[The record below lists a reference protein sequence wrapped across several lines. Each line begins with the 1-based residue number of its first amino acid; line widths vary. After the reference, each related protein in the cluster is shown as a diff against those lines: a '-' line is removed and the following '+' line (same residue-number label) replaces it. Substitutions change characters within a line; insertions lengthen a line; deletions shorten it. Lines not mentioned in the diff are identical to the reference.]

1 MLTVD
6 RNVDCNRLGDR
17 VIGSIGFDRLVI
29 DRSINSIGLL
39 ASSSVAG
46 RLINRVIDSTPL
58 LLPGRLINRVID
70 STLLLLLV
78 TTNASVDCNQID
90 GLELDDPWLSV
101 LAPVTD

>member
-46 RLINRVIDSTPL
+46 RLMNRVIDSIL
-58 LLPGRLINRVID
+58 
-70 STLLLLLV
+70 
-78 TTNASVDCNQID
+78 
-90 GLELDDPWLSV
+90 
-101 LAPVTD
+101 